1 MAEPEKLST
10 PVVNTGKS
18 LDTTVHDPTWW
29 QSTTVD
35 QNYIDRIKS
44 WIDNT
49 NPGAVRLAG
58 LYYTAAEPLLVGF
71 ASDLKTKAGELAEA
85 HKGPAAY
92 EMQLQ
97 LRSLAASARELATK
111 LADVGRSLTGYADTL
126 VWAQQNVVE
135 TTYRDSRSDRD
146 IDWAATL
153 NPFNSVNRG
162 NQRAVEYLKQVNQ
175 RIVEQYQQLPTEVQ
189 YALPDPNDIDMSD
202 FGGIGAGGIGAG
214 SGVPASYTGGGA
226 GAGGYDGGSLKPGE
240 VPGSTPG
247 GAGGGS
253 PSSPGQYPGAMENG
267 GPGSGGTSTGQGG
280 SDAFGGSDA
289 SGLTDS
295 TLGGDTPGGVPSGS
309 STGSPSGD
317 YGSTTLAGYDPSTG
331 TAPGAAN
338 AANSTSTGNGTGPG
352 MGAGTG
358 VYASA
363 AGSASGTSSAASAA
377 SRTGAGGMGIP
388 AMGVPMSAQGKE
400 EETTSESTSHVFAD
414 DDVWGGPEP
423 GTTPSTLT

>member
-214 SGVPASYTGGGA
+214 SGVPASYTGA
-226 GAGGYDGGSLKPGE
+226 GPARAAMTAARSSPAKCPAAPRAAPAAAALLRPANTPVPWRTEGRAAAAPAPGRAAATRSAGPMRPASPTPRSGVTRPEESRRGLPRVLRPATTARRPWRATTPRRARRPAPRTPPTPPPPETAPAPGWGPG
-240 VPGSTPG
+240 PGSTPVPQ
-247 GAGGGS
+247 GARRERRRQRPPPLGREPAVWGS
-253 PSSPGQYPGAMENG
+253 PRWACP
-267 GPGSGGTSTGQGG
+267 
-280 SDAFGGSDA
+280 
-289 SGLTDS
+289 
-295 TLGGDTPGGVPSGS
+295 
-309 STGSPSGD
+309 
-317 YGSTTLAGYDPSTG
+317 
-331 TAPGAAN
+331 
-338 AANSTSTGNGTGPG
+338 
-352 MGAGTG
+352 
-358 VYASA
+358 
-363 AGSASGTSSAASAA
+363 
-377 SRTGAGGMGIP
+377 
-388 AMGVPMSAQGKE
+388 
-400 EETTSESTSHVFAD
+400 
-414 DDVWGGPEP
+414 
-423 GTTPSTLT
+423 